1 MGILEIAPY
10 LTSTAGRKSKV
21 KSQKSKRIQY
31 RLLGDLSW
39 LVYLR
44 RSVLVDAI
52 ALNLH
57 GFYTGVERI
66 FQVIANQID
75 YRKPTSDKW
84 HSELL
89 EQMSVDLPGIR
100 QAVISENALL
110 VLDELRRFRH
120 VVRSVYSYQLKEQ
133 RVLDVVNQ
141 VFNFYDDLIREIE
154 YFCDSL
160 SLETDR

>member
-1 MGILEIAPY
+1 M
-10 LTSTAGRKSKV
+10 
-21 KSQKSKRIQY
+21 
-31 RLLGDLSW
+31 
-39 LVYLR
+39 
-44 RSVLVDAI
+44 
-52 ALNLH
+52 H

-75 YRKPTSDKW
+75 YRKPTGDKW

-89 EQMSVDLPGIR
+89 EQMSIDLPGIR

-154 YFCDSL
+154 DFCDSL
-160 SLETDR
+160 RLETDK

>member
-1 MGILEIAPY
+1 MNYAIVRERITEEVIKIQETKKQLDKFVKELENQELEIYQEA
-10 LTSTAGRKSKV
+10 
-21 KSQKSKRIQY
+21 
-31 RLLGDLSW
+31 
-39 LVYLR
+39 
-44 RSVLVDAI
+44 LVDAI

-75 YRKPTSDKW
+75 YRKPTGDKW

-100 QAVISENALL
+100 QAVISENTLL

-133 RVLDVVNQ
+133 RVLDVVTQ
-141 VFNFYDDLIREIE
+141 VFNFYDNLIIEIKD
-154 YFCDSL
+154 FCDSL